1 MAVENHM
8 SRAIS
13 HRREGVGLPASCIQS
28 QLPRDPPQRVWSGQ
42 HRQNMP
48 AGRQKTFVG
57 VGISDRRSGQAID
70 PQLNDHI
77 VAQVWYS
84 PYDQT
89 SSAIN
94 RLLKTWARRY
104 AAM

>member
-1 MAVENHM
+1 MAVENQM

-28 QLPRDPPQRVWSGQ
+28 ELPRDPPPRPWSGQ

-48 AGRQKTFVG
+48 AGCQETFIG
-57 VGISDRRSGQAID
+57 MAISDGRGRHAID
-70 PQLNDHI
+70 PQLNYYI

-84 PYDQT
+84 SYDQT
-89 SSAIN
+89 SRAVN
-94 RLLKTWARRY
+94 RLLKTG
-104 AAM
+104 